1 MRLTTLLA
9 SVLLCCIGAIAAP
22 PEPPSPPPAPSTP
35 MPKLERYSPDLA
47 DKSLDPCSD
56 FFQYA
61 CNKWIA
67 ANPIP
72 ADQVAWGTFN
82 ALAIWNV
89 AAVHNTLEEAAA
101 GPKSTP
107 VDQKVGDYYSSC
119 MDEAA
124 INKAGLTPLKPVLDR
139 IAGMKDKSAL
149 PEIVAQIHQ
158 TIRPANLNFID
169 AQYPGILFGVYSQ
182 PDLDDARSVVIA
194 LDQSGMGLPGREFYQ
209 KNDEKS
215 KQIREKYMA
224 FVAQILELSGESKT
238 QAASDASSI
247 MRMETAMANA
257 AMDIVL
263 RRDPKNLNNKMSLEQ
278 VQALTPSFNW
288 ARYFAAMQAP
298 ASPHYLVLAPDFY
311 RGMEKLIATESL
323 SNLQAYLRYSMVRS
337 MANSLSEPFIEANFD
352 FFGKTLS
359 GAQKVQPRWRRCS
372 IYADADLGEAVGQA
386 YAKKYFPPESKERM
400 LQLVKALETALNQ
413 EIDALNWMSPETK
426 AKAHEKLKAQI
437 DKIAYP
443 DQWRDYTSVEIKKDD
458 FAGNVARSSQFEIR
472 RRLDQAGK
480 PTDRY
485 MWGMTPPTVNAYEDA
500 STNTI
505 NFPAGILQPPFFDAE
520 QIDAVNFGGIGMVI
534 GHEIIHGF
542 DDQGRKF
549 DADGNLKDWWTA
561 DDSKNYDER
570 DQCIT
575 DEYTQEV
582 PEAGVQQNGKL
593 SAGED
598 TADNGGIHIALA
610 ALDNTLKAQGKGLD
624 SPAPGGL
631 TQLQTFFL
639 SFANIWCG
647 ENRPEAARTAVM
659 TQGHSLNRYRVNN
672 VVSNMN
678 EFAHAFSCKP
688 GQKMVRANACR
699 VW

>member
-9 SVLLCCIGAIAAP
+9 LVPMFCAASLAAP
-22 PEPPSPPPAPSTP
+22 PEPPSPPPSSP
-35 MPKLERYSPDLA
+35 MPKLERFSPDQA
-47 DKSLDPCSD
+47 DKTLDPCND

-61 CNKWIA
+61 CNKWIQ

-82 ALAIWNV
+82 ALAVWNV

-101 GPKSTP
+101 GPKNTP
-107 VDQKVGDYYSSC
+107 VDPKVGDYYSSC
-119 MDEAA
+119 MDEAT

-139 IAGMKDKSAL
+139 IGAMKDKSAL

-169 AQYPGILFGVYSQ
+169 AQYPGVLFGLYGQ
-182 PDLDDARSVVIA
+182 PDFDDARNVVIA
-194 LDQSGMGLPGREFYQ
+194 LDQSGMGLPGREFYLN
-209 KNDEKS
+209 NDEKS
-215 KQIREKYMA
+215 KQIREKYVA
-224 FVAQILELSGESKT
+224 FVAQILELSGESKA
-238 QAASDASSI
+238 QSAADATTI
-247 MRMETAMANA
+247 LRMETALANA
-257 AMDIVL
+257 AMDIVK
-263 RRDPKNLNNKMSLEQ
+263 RRDPANQNNKMSLEQ
-278 VQALTPSFNW
+278 LQSLTPSFNW

-298 ASPHYLVLAPDFY
+298 SSPHYLVLAPDFY
-311 RGMEKLIATESL
+311 RGLEKLIATESVP
-323 SNLQAYLRYSMVRS
+323 NLQSYLRYSVVRS
-337 MANSLSEPFIEANFD
+337 MANSLSQPFVEANFN
-352 FFGKTLS
+352 FFGKVMS
-359 GAQKVQPRWRRCS
+359 GAQQIQPRWRRCS

-386 YAKKYFPPESKERM
+386 YTKKYFPPESKDRM

-426 AKAHEKLKAQI
+426 AKAHEKLKLQI

-443 DQWRDYTSVEIKKDD
+443 DQWRDYSTVEIKRDD
-458 FAGNVARSSQFEIR
+458 FLGNVARSSQFEIR

-485 MWGMTPPTVNAYEDA
+485 LWGMTPPTVNAYEDA

-505 NFPAGILQPPFFDAE
+505 NFPAGILQPPFFEAD

-549 DADGNLKDWWTA
+549 DADGNLKDWWTSS
-561 DDSKNYDER
+561 DSKSYDER

-610 ALDNTLKAQGKGLD
+610 ALDNTLKSQGKELD

-647 ENRPEAARTAVM
+647 ETRPEAARTAVM

-672 VVSNMN
+672 VVANMN
-678 EFAHAFSCKP
+678 EFAHAFNCKA